1 MIVGERSRFA
11 IEYEL
16 DKEYGGVW
24 LYGKMCFWINDT
36 CVGDYELGT
45 SLRDVLFAMKN
56 IVSDSGNRINPN
68 LFLLNTEELF
78 NRLDI
83 TLYGCE
89 VSPYEQVANE
99 EIWARLDANILVDI
113 FNDWKVYI
121 IENDEK
127 ARVIVGRLVS
137 ECKYSVFETELKPNE
152 FDKVVFVVYKELERR
167 YESELDKENLL

>member
-1 MIVGERSRFA
+1 M
-11 IEYEL
+11 
-16 DKEYGGVW
+16 
-24 LYGKMCFWINDT
+24 
-36 CVGDYELGT
+36 
-45 SLRDVLFAMKN
+45 
-56 IVSDSGNRINPN
+56 
-68 LFLLNTEELF
+68 
-78 NRLDI
+78 
-83 TLYGCE
+83 CE

-152 FDKVVFVVYKELERR
+152 FDKVVFVVYKELERM